1 MILLIDKRCILQ
13 CVLFIIFIA
22 AQNFY
27 VLTSSAQNVTPT
39 FSKYRADVYRG
50 SLQTPSF
57 ARKEEGLWRDNYG
70 KLIGQPYVNAGGR
83 FYIAR
88 HSCGAECR
96 YFTLSDLS
104 SGRESTA
111 LAEFSNNGIEPMKDA
126 QGRTTVIDLYSR
138 PDSFL
143 IQIKYHA
150 ESQDDSQEI
159 CNERYF
165 VLSSDG
171 AKVRAITSMM
181 HGCTTM
187 K

>member
-1 MILLIDKRCILQ
+1 MILLIDKRCILRGI
-13 CVLFIIFIA
+13 LFIVFIVV
-22 AQNFY
+22 QNFY
-27 VLTSSAQNVTPT
+27 VLTSSAQNEVPT
-39 FSKYRADVYRG
+39 FSKHRADVYRG
-50 SLQTPSF
+50 SLQIPSF
-57 ARKEEGLWRDNYG
+57 ARKDEGLWRDNYG
-70 KLIGQPYVNAGGR
+70 KLIGQPDVNVGGR

-104 SGRESTA
+104 SGWESTA
-111 LAEFSNNGIEPMKDA
+111 LAEFSNNGIEPMKDI

-143 IQIKYHA
+143 IQAKYHA
-150 ESQDDSQEI
+150 ESQDGSREI

-165 VLSSDG
+165 VLSKDG
-171 AKVRAITSMM
+171 ANIRAITSMM
-181 HGCTTM
+181 RGCTTM